1 MRPTLVLRHGSRSL
15 SLTERA
21 VSIGRLEEC
30 EVLLDGAQISRRHAR
45 IVPTPE
51 GPLLVD
57 RSRFG
62 TWLNGAQVVAP
73 SLLRTGDVI
82 LIGSHE
88 FVVEMGTAE
97 PLGRPERGLR
107 PALTTWRRRYGI
119 AEALGTLAL
128 VLAALAVRDLAG
140 SLVLAAVA
148 GSLAEA
154 GWFYGV
160 LLLRDWRRERAHAR
174 QGGCAPRPLREL
186 AHDLLLE
193 FGAAE
198 RVDGFLLRPCCLWLG
213 LRLAGGWPGLL
224 AGKLAADLL
233 FYGPLLSF
241 LHWRSANAPAA
252 ALPPSDPHR
261 RETTAT
267 EVPLTPR

>member
-1 MRPTLVLRHGSRSL
+1 MRPTLVLRHGNRSL
-15 SLTERA
+15 PLTERA
-21 VSIGRLEEC
+21 VAIGRLEEC

-88 FVVEMGTAE
+88 FVVEMGNAE

-107 PALTTWRRRYGI
+107 PALATWRRRYGI
-119 AEALGTLAL
+119 AEALGTVAL
-128 VLAALAVRDLAG
+128 VLAALAVARLSG
-140 SLVLAAVA
+140 SLVLAALA

-160 LLLRDWRRERAHAR
+160 LLLRDWRQERAHAR
-174 QGGCAPRPLREL
+174 EGGCAPRPGREL

-198 RVDGFLLRPCCLWLG
+198 RVDGFLLRPGCLWLG
-213 LRLAGGWPGLL
+213 LTLVGGWPGLL

-241 LHWRSANAPAA
+241 LHWRNANPPAA
-252 ALPPSDPHR
+252 ALPPIDPRR
-261 RETTAT
+261 RETTAST
-267 EVPLTPR
+267 LPLIPE

>member
-15 SLTERA
+15 PLTERA
-21 VSIGRLEEC
+21 VAIGRLEEC

-73 SLLRTGDVI
+73 SLLATGDVI

-88 FVVEMGTAE
+88 FVVELGNAE

-107 PALTTWRRRYGI
+107 PALATWRRRYGI
-119 AEALGTLAL
+119 AEALGTVAL

-140 SLVLAAVA
+140 S
-148 GSLAEA
+148 
-154 GWFYGV
+154 
-160 LLLRDWRRERAHAR
+160 
-174 QGGCAPRPLREL
+174 
-186 AHDLLLE
+186 LLLE

-198 RVDGFLLRPCCLWLG
+198 RVDGFLLRPFCLWLG
-213 LRLAGGWPGLL
+213 LTLAGGWPGLL

-233 FYGPLLSF
+233 FYGPLLTF
-241 LHWRSANAPAA
+241 LHWRNANPPAA
-252 ALPPSDPHR
+252 ALPPTDPRR

-267 EVPLTPR
+267 GVPLIPQ